1 MHYEKCIKNEKK
13 LQKDLEKMSSQ
24 KRNFLIRVLISGKKN
39 QQKNSFYTWILR
51 LMFNKQTKKKAIF

>member
-1 MHYEKCIKNEKK
+1 MKKK

-24 KRNFLIRVLISGKKN
+24 KRNFLIRVLISGKK

>member
-1 MHYEKCIKNEKK
+1 MKKK

-24 KRNFLIRVLISGKKN
+24 KRNFLIRVLISGKKT

>member
-1 MHYEKCIKNEKK
+1 MKKNYK
-13 LQKDLEKMSSQ
+13 KDLEKMSSQ
-24 KRNFLIRVLISGKKN
+24 KRNFLIRVLISGKK